1 MDGILLGIVSSRP
14 DDSTLSGLIWR
25 VADQNGG
32 CLNTDNEASAGLAP
46 FCMCVA
52 GLVVRVCPL
61 HAMVGRL
68 CKDYVVDAPLAV
80 DFEIGT
86 TQADIDFERD
96 MATEGTDW
104 TDAYLET
111 LAVQRAI
118 ANRLPEQHRLLVHGA
133 VIEFEGRAYLFTAP
147 SGTGKS
153 THIRLWR
160 QYLGDAV
167 RVINGDKPFVRIPEH
182 RDGLPVV
189 YGTPWAGKEGW
200 QCNDSAPL
208 AGIVLLSRS
217 EPGASSIRLASAA
230 LNIEKIMRQVYFPPD
245 AGAAALTLD
254 LLDAMLARVPVYE
267 LACDMSEDAVR
278 TSFEGLTG
286 LDYHNYVRSASH
298 ED

>member
-1 MDGILLGIVSSRP
+1 MNAGKDTSS
-14 DDSTLSGLIWR
+14 
-25 VADQNGG
+25 
-32 CLNTDNEASAGLAP
+32 GLAP
-46 FCMCVA
+46 FCMRVA
-52 GLVVRVCPL
+52 DLVVRVCPL
-61 HAMVGRL
+61 HAMVGCL
-68 CKDYVVDAPLAV
+68 CKDYVVDAPLAI
-80 DFEIGT
+80 DFEIGA
-86 TQADIDFERD
+86 TQADIDYERD

-118 ANRLPEQHRLLVHGA
+118 ANRLPERHRLLVHGA

-153 THIRLWR
+153 THIRLWC

-182 RDGLPVV
+182 RDELPVA
-189 YGTPWAGKEGW
+189 YGTPWACKEGW
-200 QCNDSAPL
+200 QRNDSAPL

-217 EPGASSIRLASAA
+217 EPGASSISLASAA
-230 LNIEKIMRQVYFPPD
+230 LNIDKIMRQVYFPPNAD
-245 AGAAALTLD
+245 ASVLTLD
-254 LLDAMLARVPVYE
+254 LLDAMLARVPVYD

-278 TSFEGLTG
+278 ASFEGLTG

>member
-1 MDGILLGIVSSRP
+1 M
-14 DDSTLSGLIWR
+14 
-25 VADQNGG
+25 
-32 CLNTDNEASAGLAP
+32 NTDKDTSAGLAP
-46 FCMCVA
+46 FCMRVA
-52 GLVVRVCPL
+52 DLVVRVRPL

-68 CKDYVVDAPLAV
+68 CKDYVVDAPLVV
-80 DFEIGT
+80 DFEIGAT
-86 TQADIDFERD
+86 RADIEFERG

-118 ANRLPEQHRLLVHGA
+118 ANRLPERHRLLAHGA
-133 VIEFEGRAYLFTAP
+133 AIEFRGRAYLFTAS

-182 RDGLPVV
+182 CDELPVV

-208 AGIVLLSRS
+208 VGIVLLSRS
-217 EPGASSIRLASAA
+217 EPGASSIRPASAA
-230 LNIEKIMRQVYFPPD
+230 LNIDKVLRQVYFPPD
-245 AGAAALTLD
+245 TGAAVLTLD

-278 TSFEGLTG
+278 ASFEGLTG
-286 LDYHNYVRSASH
+286 LEYQNYVRSASH

>member
-1 MDGILLGIVSSRP
+1 MLKSRHAVRTSFEFGDG
-14 DDSTLSGLIWR
+14 
-25 VADQNGG
+25 A
-32 CLNTDNEASAGLAP
+32 CP
-46 FCMCVA
+46 FCMRIA
-52 GLVVRVCPL
+52 DLVVRVHPL
-61 HAMVGRL
+61 HTQIAWL
-68 CKDYVVDAPLAV
+68 CRDYIACDAGPEVRVDLDV
-80 DFEIGT
+80 RV
-86 TQADIDFERD
+86 TQTDIDYERD

-118 ANRLPEQHRLLVHGA
+118 ANRLPEQHRLLSHGA

-147 SGTGKS
+147 SGAGKS

-167 RVINGDKPFVRIPEH
+167 RVINGDKPFVRIPEC
-182 RDGLPVV
+182 REEPPVV

-200 QCNDSAPL
+200 QSNDSAPL

-217 EPGASSIRLASAA
+217 EPGASSLRLANAA
-230 LNIEKIMRQVYFPPD
+230 LNIDKIMRQIYFPSD
-245 AGAAALTLD
+245 AGTAVLTLD

>member
-1 MDGILLGIVSSRP
+1 MGSVLESHRAVRANSEFGD
-14 DDSTLSGLIWR
+14 
-25 VADQNGG
+25 
-32 CLNTDNEASAGLAP
+32 EASP
-46 FCMCVA
+46 FCIRIA
-52 GLVVRVCPL
+52 DFVVRVHPL
-61 HAMVGRL
+61 HAQIAWLCREYIACDVGLEVR
-68 CKDYVVDAPLAV
+68 VDLDV
-80 DFEIGT
+80 RV
-86 TQADIDFERD
+86 TQDDINFERD
-96 MATEGTDW
+96 MATEGTEW

-118 ANRLPEQHRLLVHGA
+118 ANRLPERHRLLVHGA
-133 VIEFEGRAYLFTAP
+133 VIELEGRAYLFTAP

-182 RDGLPVV
+182 RDELPVV

-230 LNIEKIMRQVYFPPD
+230 LNLDKIMRQVYFPSD

-267 LACDMSEDAVR
+267 LVCDMSEDAVHA
-278 TSFEGLTG
+278 SFEGLTG
-286 LDYHNYVRSASH
+286 LNYHNYVRSASH

>member
-1 MDGILLGIVSSRP
+1 MGPVLESHRAVRASSEFG
-14 DDSTLSGLIWR
+14 D
-25 VADQNGG
+25 
-32 CLNTDNEASAGLAP
+32 EASP
-46 FCMCVA
+46 FCIRIA
-52 GLVVRVCPL
+52 DLVVRVHPL
-61 HAMVGRL
+61 HAQIAQL
-68 CKDYVVDAPLAV
+68 CRDYIVCDAGAEACV
-80 DFEIGT
+80 DFDVRVR
-86 TQADIDFERD
+86 QADINFERD

-118 ANRLPEQHRLLVHGA
+118 ANRLPEQHRLLAHGA
-133 VIEFEGRAYLFTAP
+133 VIEFGGRAYLFTAP

-182 RDGLPVV
+182 CEELPVV

-200 QCNDSAPL
+200 QRNDSAPL

-217 EPGASSIRLASAA
+217 EPGASSIRPASAA
-230 LNIEKIMRQVYFPPD
+230 LNIDKVMRQVYFPPD
-245 AGAAALTLD
+245 AGAAVLTLD
-254 LLDAMLARVPVYE
+254 LLDAMLARVPVYD

-278 TSFEGLTG
+278 ASFEGLTG
-286 LDYHNYVRSASH
+286 LEYQNYVRSASH

>member
-1 MDGILLGIVSSRP
+1 MGSVLESHRAVRASSEIV
-14 DDSTLSGLIWR
+14 D
-25 VADQNGG
+25 
-32 CLNTDNEASAGLAP
+32 EASP
-46 FCMCVA
+46 FCVRIA
-52 GLVVRVCPL
+52 DLVVRVHPL
-61 HAMVGRL
+61 HTQITWL
-68 CKDYVVDAPLAV
+68 CRDYIASDAGPAVRV
-80 DFEIGT
+80 DFEAGV
-86 TQADIDFERD
+86 TQADIEAERAA
-96 MATEGTDW
+96 ATEGTDW

-118 ANRLPEQHRLLVHGA
+118 ANRLPEQRRLLVHGA

-167 RVINGDKPFVRIPEH
+167 RVINGDKPFIRIPEH
-182 RDGLPVV
+182 REEPPVV

-200 QCNDSAPL
+200 QRNDSAPL

-217 EPGASSIRLASAA
+217 EPGASSIHPASAA
-230 LNIEKIMRQVYFPPD
+230 SNLDKIMRQIYFPPD
-245 AGAAALTLD
+245 AGAAALTLG

-267 LACDMSEDAVR
+267 LGCDMSEGAVR
-278 TSFEGLTG
+278 ASFEGLTG